1 MADRI
6 RLDGKVAVVT
16 GAAGVIG
23 TATLRLLAER
33 GARIVA
39 VDRRET
45 DLKDAIKDLPASA
58 EALALTA
65 DVTEEDEVAGY
76 VRAAV
81 ERFGTID
88 VFYNNAGIEG
98 EVKPITEYSLAAF
111 RKVLDVNVV
120 GVFLGMKH
128 VLPVMLK
135 QNRGSIINTASIA
148 GLMGSPQIA
157 VYSASK
163 HAVIGLTKSA
173 AWECTGKG
181 VRINCVC
188 PGLID
193 SRMLS
198 AIIRA
203 HAGQR
208 ADAQRQTRRP
218 DSGAASS
225 DRRPRS
231 PPSSHSSPPMK
242 RAMSPAPPT
251 PWTAAAPLP
260 DVQSSL
266 EGISLMPAILDPD
279 AAAVYKAFQEAG
291 RPPYENGTPAEAR
304 ELYLKGRVSNP
315 EPPELES
322 VRPLSIPAPHGAIP
336 ARVYTPKT
344 VRKTAGGAPCL
355 VFYHGGGWVIGDLDS
370 HDVVCRQLAHEGELI
385 VISVDYRLAP
395 EHKFPAA
402 VDDAIAA
409 TKWVAGNA
417 AQLGVDASRLTVG
430 GDSAGGNLA
439 AVVSIAARD
448 GNGPAIAGQVLIY
461 PGHRFHH
468 GASLAQRA
476 GNQHSSDAFRDPLVP
491 RSLSQRR
498 RRHQRLAR
506 LARARHDA
514 DRLAAGLRADRR
526 RRSLARRRRRIRPPP
541 QGSRRAGH
549 LQALSR
555 PIPRLLHHGQ
565 IAAAGQCRRERHRRL
580 AEGAELTRPRRAA
593 ERLRR
598 LTEGADEGAA
608 HPLRIAESGQFR
620 DALDRFAGG
629 LHALSRHLDP

>member
-45 DLKDAIKDLPASA
+45 DLKEAIKDLPASA

-98 EVKPITEYSLAAF
+98 DVKPITDYSLAAF

-198 AIIRA
+198 AIIQGRTPGNA
-203 HAGQR
+203 
-208 ADAQRQTRRP
+208 P
-218 DSGAASS
+218 VPN
-225 DRRPRS
+225 DRLVDR
-231 PPSSHSSPPMK
+231 
-242 RAMSPAPPT
+242 
-251 PWTAAAPLP
+251 
-260 DVQSSL
+260 
-266 EGISLMPAILDPD
+266 
-279 AAAVYKAFQEAG
+279 
-291 RPPYENGTPAEAR
+291 
-304 ELYLKGRVSNP
+304 
-315 EPPELES
+315 
-322 VRPLSIPAPHGAIP
+322 IP
-336 ARVYTPKT
+336 ARRLGQASEVASIVAFLASDEASYASGSAYT
-344 VRKTAGGAPCL
+344 VDGGRTAA
-355 VFYHGGGWVIGDLDS
+355 
-370 HDVVCRQLAHEGELI
+370 
-385 VISVDYRLAP
+385 
-395 EHKFPAA
+395 
-402 VDDAIAA
+402 
-409 TKWVAGNA
+409 
-417 AQLGVDASRLTVG
+417 
-430 GDSAGGNLA
+430 
-439 AVVSIAARD
+439 
-448 GNGPAIAGQVLIY
+448 
-461 PGHRFHH
+461 
-468 GASLAQRA
+468 
-476 GNQHSSDAFRDPLVP
+476 
-491 RSLSQRR
+491 
-498 RRHQRLAR
+498 
-506 LARARHDA
+506 
-514 DRLAAGLRADRR
+514 
-526 RRSLARRRRRIRPPP
+526 
-541 QGSRRAGH
+541 
-549 LQALSR
+549 
-555 PIPRLLHHGQ
+555 
-565 IAAAGQCRRERHRRL
+565 
-580 AEGAELTRPRRAA
+580 
-593 ERLRR
+593 
-598 LTEGADEGAA
+598 
-608 HPLRIAESGQFR
+608 
-620 DALDRFAGG
+620 
-629 LHALSRHLDP
+629 